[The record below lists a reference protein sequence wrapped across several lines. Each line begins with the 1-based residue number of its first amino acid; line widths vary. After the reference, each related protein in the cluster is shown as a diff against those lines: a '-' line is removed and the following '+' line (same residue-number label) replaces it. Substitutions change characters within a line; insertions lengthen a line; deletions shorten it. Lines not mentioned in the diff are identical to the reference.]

1 MKLRKRKRIS
11 GTPKRKQRAQRLAL
25 LKQFL
30 REHTWGVMIAGLI
43 LIAVVLF
50 IFVIAG
56 ASPKTADETQ
66 TAQTDTPRY
75 ESGYICAITTE
86 VPYYDEDLSQSGTV
100 ARGME
105 VTYATDKTV
114 RQDGVTYYM
123 TYFPTLG
130 HGYVSEENL
139 TQNVH
144 EVIAEKTVY
153 VRTPQNLRP
162 EKDSYV
168 LGSLVEQGTELQVL
182 DYEGTTNG
190 VVDLYKVSYQGET
203 GYISG
208 QYVATTP
215 EAANEVYDR
224 ARRHEAAI
232 VEAAGKH
239 EPKISENGIPS
250 DVLDKL
256 LPGDEVIELNEPIVA
271 GGLIYRFVK
280 RVFDVI
286 SCGCAL
292 IILSIPMAI
301 IALKIKVESPG
312 PVIYAQKRVGKN
324 GRVFSVYKFR
334 SMYVDAEARGAQW
347 AQGDDPRVTPFGK
360 VMRRTRMDE
369 IPQFWNVFKGDMS
382 LIGPRPER
390 PAFCEEFEK
399 RIHGWHYRTLVTPG
413 LSGLAQVMGGYN
425 LLPKE
430 KVVLDLG
437 YIEHRSIAMD
447 LKIILKT
454 LGVVST
460 GEGAR

>member
-1 MKLRKRKRIS
+1 MSQSEADRVIS
-11 GTPKRKQRAQRLAL
+11 TSYSEPA
-25 LKQFL
+25 
-30 REHTWGVMIAGLI
+30 EHGVSCE
-43 LIAVVLF
+43 
-50 IFVIAG
+50 
-56 ASPKTADETQ
+56 AS
-66 TAQTDTPRY
+66 TDT
-75 ESGYICAITTE
+75 
-86 VPYYDEDLSQSGTV
+86 
-100 ARGME
+100 
-105 VTYATDKTV
+105 
-114 RQDGVTYYM
+114 
-123 TYFPTLG
+123 
-130 HGYVSEENL
+130 
-139 TQNVH
+139 
-144 EVIAEKTVY
+144 
-153 VRTPQNLRP
+153 
-162 EKDSYV
+162 
-168 LGSLVEQGTELQVL
+168 
-182 DYEGTTNG
+182 
-190 VVDLYKVSYQGET
+190 
-203 GYISG
+203 
-208 QYVATTP
+208 
-215 EAANEVYDR
+215 NEVYDR
-224 ARRHEAAI
+224 AKRHEAAI
-232 VEAAGKH
+232 ADAAGKH
-239 EPKISENGIPS
+239 ESKISENGIPS

-256 LPGDEVIELNEPIVA
+256 LPGDEVIELDEPIVA
-271 GGLIYRFVK
+271 GGLIYRFAK

-413 LSGLAQVMGGYN
+413 LSGLAQVTGGYD

-430 KVVLDLG
+430 KVVLDLAH
-437 YIEHRSIAMD
+437 IEHRSIAMD